1 MHQAILQEAEK
12 QELPLPVQSVRFI
25 ANAAGLF
32 TFTDSPIQL
41 YNVVFKIET

>member
-12 QELPLPVQSVRFI
+12 QELPLPVKSVRFI

-32 TFTDSPIQL
+32 IDFTNYSLTL
-41 YNVVFKIET
+41 YNV